1 VPFSPPPLAVQSA
14 VRPDGTDWYSC
25 GWRDLDAWR
34 TERNLTYRE
43 LADKLG
49 CAAGGITG
57 WKNGRP
63 PSGLHLD
70 RIEALARIDRDAWT
84 WWTQDEP
91 LDASARPSSP
101 PPASERRAAAPPAET
116 PLGTTPDEL
125 RASASRCKALAK
137 QAGLSPTQQAQLE
150 GKTISAL
157 TALARL
163 EERQAI
169 HEHPDFA
176 PLVEDLVLAVRSA
189 LGPDAPDGIESRIAD
204 ELERLQATRSASAM
218 GRAA

>member
-1 VPFSPPPLAVQSA
+1 VSFTPPTDAKRSA
-14 VRPDGTDWYSC
+14 VCPDEGWISC
-25 GWRDLDAWR
+25 GWIAL
-34 TERNLTYRE
+34 ERWMAIEGLTYKALGE
-43 LADKLG
+43 QLG
-49 CAAGGITG
+49 CSAPLIARWKKGGSVSP
-57 WKNGRP
+57 NYLP
-63 PSGLHLD
+63 
-70 RIEALARIDRDAWT
+70 RIERLCGIDSAAWT
-84 WWTQDEP
+84 WWLQDDP
-91 LDASARPSSP
+91 LDAGTRASSP
-101 PPASERRAAAPPAET
+101 PPASERRAAPAAET
-116 PLGTTPDEL
+116 TLGTTPDEL

-169 HEHPDFA
+169 ADHPDFA
-176 PLVEDLVLAVRSA
+176 PLVEDLVHAVRSA

-204 ELERLQATRSASAM
+204 ELERLQTARGASAM